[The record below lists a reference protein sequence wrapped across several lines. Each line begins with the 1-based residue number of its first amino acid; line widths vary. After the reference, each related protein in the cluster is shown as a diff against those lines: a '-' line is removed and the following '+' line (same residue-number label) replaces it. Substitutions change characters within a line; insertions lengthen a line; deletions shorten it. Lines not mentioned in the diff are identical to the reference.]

1 MPLAESDG
9 NRAGLGA
16 AVASDVLDRAE
27 LFALWDAI
35 TPEQL
40 HAAGSMKW
48 SLFPG
53 TIGAWVAESDLGTA
67 PAVIAA
73 LHTAVNAGRLGYL
86 PPPIAAEMGRATSEW
101 MHDRFN
107 WQVGAARIHAL
118 PDVITGLVVAMEHFS
133 RPGSAVIVPTPA
145 YMPFLTVPAMHDRTA
160 FEVPMAA
167 SGGRAVLDLEAI
179 ERELAAGAGL
189 VVLCNPL
196 NPGGRVFER
205 DELVAL
211 SEVVER
217 HGARVFADEVHAPIV
232 FGGARHVPYA
242 SVSPAASAHSI
253 TVTSASKAWNLP
265 GLKAAQL
272 ILTNDADAELWA
284 ALGPFASHGAST
296 LGVIA
301 NTVAYREG
309 REWLDA
315 TVAYYDTNR
324 LLLGELLAERLP
336 EVVYTPPEGSYIAW
350 LDVRALD
357 LGDDPATALQKRANL
372 SVTDGRACGVV
383 GAGHIRLILATP
395 RPILERIVDALVSTQ
410 PA

>member
-1 MPLAESDG
+1 MLLPETT
-9 NRAGLGA
+9 NA
-16 AVASDVLDRAE
+16 AAIDRTA
-27 LFALWDAI
+27 LFAQWDAI

-67 PAVIAA
+67 PAVTSA
-73 LHTAVNAGRLGYL
+73 LHAAVDAGQFGYL
-86 PPPIAAEMGRATSEW
+86 PRPIAAEMGRATAEW
-101 MHDRFN
+101 MRDRFG
-107 WQVGAARIHAL
+107 WDVDAARIQAL

-133 RPGSAVIVPTPA
+133 RAGSAVIVPTPA
-145 YMPFLTVPAMHDRTA
+145 YMPFLTVPAMHGRTA
-160 FEVPMAA
+160 IEVPMAS
-167 SGGRAVLDLEAI
+167 SGGRAVLDLDAI
-179 ERELAAGAGL
+179 ERELTAGAGL

-205 DELVAL
+205 AELVAL
-211 SEVVER
+211 SELVER
-217 HGARVFADEVHAPIV
+217 HGARVFADEVHAPII
-232 FGGARHVPYA
+232 FRDARHVPYA

-284 ALGPFASHGAST
+284 GLGPFASHGAST

-309 REWLDA
+309 RDWLDA
-315 TVAYYDTNR
+315 TVAYYDANRR
-324 LLLGELLAERLP
+324 LLADRLP
-336 EVVYTPPEGSYIAW
+336 DVRYSPPEGTYIAW
-350 LDVRALD
+350 LDVSRLG
-357 LGDDPATALQKRANL
+357 LGDEPAVTLQKRAKL
-372 SVTDGRACGVV
+372 SVTDGRACGAV
-383 GAGHIRLILATP
+383 GVGHVRMILATP
-395 RPILERIVDALVSTQ
+395 RPILAQIVDRLVTATQ
-410 PA
+410 A

>member
-1 MPLAESDG
+1 MVRLPDTT
-9 NRAGLGA
+9 NTA
-16 AVASDVLDRAE
+16 AADRAA
-27 LFALWDAI
+27 LFARWDAI

-67 PAVIAA
+67 PAITRA
-73 LHTAVNAGRLGYL
+73 LHEAVDAGQLGYL
-86 PPPIAAEMGRATSEW
+86 PRPVAAEMGRATAEW
-101 MHDRFN
+101 MRDRFA
-107 WQVGAARIHAL
+107 WSIDAARIHAL
-118 PDVITGLVVAMEHFS
+118 PDVITGLVVAMEHYS

-145 YMPFLTVPAMHDRTA
+145 YMPFLTVPGMHGRA
-160 FEVPMAA
+160 AIEVPMATN
-167 SGGRAVLDLEAI
+167 GGRAVLDLEAI

-205 DELVAL
+205 AELQAL

-232 FGGARHVPYA
+232 FGAAQHVAYA
-242 SVSPAASAHSI
+242 SVSPAASMHSI

-284 ALGPFASHGAST
+284 GLGPFASHGAST

-315 TVAYYDTNR
+315 TVAYYDANRR
-324 LLLGELLAERLP
+324 LLADLLAERLP
-336 EVVYTPPEGSYIAW
+336 EVGYTPPEGSYIAW
-350 LDVRALD
+350 LDVSPLG
-357 LGDDPATALQKRANL
+357 LGDDAADTLRRRAKL
-372 SVTDGRACGVV
+372 SVTDGRACGAV

-395 RPILERIVDALVSTQ
+395 RPILEQIVDRLA
-410 PA
+410 AAAHG

>member
-1 MPLAESDG
+1 MAPLDSD
-9 NRAGLGA
+9 
-16 AVASDVLDRAE
+16 DRAA
-27 LFALWDAI
+27 LFASWDAI

-48 SLFPG
+48 SLLPG
-53 TIGAWVAESDLGTA
+53 TIGAWVAETDLGTA
-67 PAVIAA
+67 PAVTRA
-73 LHTAVNAGRLGYL
+73 LHEAVDAGRFGYL
-86 PPPIAAEMGRATSEW
+86 PRPIAAEMGRATAEW
-101 MHDRFN
+101 MHDRFA
-107 WQVGAARIHAL
+107 WTVDAARIQAL

-133 RPGSAVIVPTPA
+133 PPDSAVIVPTPA
-145 YMPFLTVPAMHDRTA
+145 YMPFLTVPAMHNRIA
-160 FEVPMAA
+160 IEVPMAQ

-179 ERELAAGAGL
+179 DRELAAGAGL

-211 SEVVER
+211 SELVER
-217 HGARVFADEVHAPIV
+217 HGARVFADEVHAPIL
-232 FGGARHVPYA
+232 FGDARHVPYA
-242 SVSPAASAHSI
+242 SVGADASAHSI

-272 ILTNDADAELWA
+272 ILTNDADAELWTG
-284 ALGPFASHGAST
+284 LGPFASHGAST

-315 TVAYYDTNR
+315 TVAYYDANR
-324 LLLGELLAERLP
+324 CLLSELLAERLP
-336 EVVYTPPEGSYIAW
+336 EVGYTPPEGTYIAW
-350 LDVRALD
+350 LDVSRLG
-357 LGDDPATALQKRANL
+357 LGDEPAVTLQKRAKL
-372 SVTDGRACGVV
+372 SVTDGRACGL
-383 GAGHIRLILATP
+383 AGIGHVRLILATP
-395 RPILERIVDALVSTQ
+395 RPILEQIVDRLVEAARAQ

>member
-1 MPLAESDG
+1 VLLRDS
-9 NRAGLGA
+9 
-16 AVASDVLDRAE
+16 LDRAE
-27 LFALWDAI
+27 LFAQWDAI
-35 TPEQL
+35 TPAQL

-67 PAVIAA
+67 PAVTAA
-73 LHTAVNAGRLGYL
+73 LHAAINEGRLGYL
-86 PPPIAAEMGRATSEW
+86 PPPIAAEMGRATAEW
-101 MHDRFN
+101 MHERFN
-107 WQVGAARIHAL
+107 WQVNAARVHAL

-145 YMPFLTVPAMHDRTA
+145 YMPFLTVPAMHGRTA
-160 FEVPMAA
+160 IEVPMAA

-179 ERELAAGAGL
+179 ERELVAGAGL
-189 VVLCNPL
+189 VALCNPL

-211 SEVVER
+211 SEVIER
-217 HGARVFADEVHAPIV
+217 HDARVFADEVHAPIV
-232 FGGARHVPYA
+232 FGNARHVPYA

-272 ILTNDADAELWA
+272 ILTNDADAVLWA

-315 TVAYYDTNR
+315 TVAYYDANR
-324 LLLGELLAERLP
+324 QLLAALLADRLP
-336 EVVYTPPEGSYIAW
+336 QVRYTPPEGSYIAW
-350 LDVRALD
+350 LDVTELG
-357 LGDDPATALQKRANL
+357 LGDDPATTLQRRAKL
-372 SVTDGRACGVV
+372 SVTDGLACGAV
-383 GAGHIRLILATP
+383 GVGHVRLILATP
-395 RPILERIVDALVSTQ
+395 RPIIEQIVDALVSAQ

>member
-1 MPLAESDG
+1 MLLPETT
-9 NRAGLGA
+9 NA
-16 AVASDVLDRAE
+16 AAIDRAA
-27 LFALWDAI
+27 LFAQWDAI

-67 PAVIAA
+67 PAVTSA
-73 LHTAVNAGRLGYL
+73 LHAAIDAGQFGYL
-86 PPPIAAEMGRATSEW
+86 PRPIAAEMGRATAEW
-101 MHDRFN
+101 MRDRFA
-107 WQVGAARIHAL
+107 WDVDAARIQAL

-145 YMPFLTVPAMHDRTA
+145 YMPFLQVPGRH
-160 FEVPMAA
+160 
-167 SGGRAVLDLEAI
+167 GRAVVEVPNALREDGRETLDLAGIEAA
-179 ERELAAGAGL
+179 LAEGAGL

-205 DELVAL
+205 GELAAL

-232 FGGARHVPYA
+232 FGDARHVPYA
-242 SVSPAASAHSI
+242 SVSPVASAHSI

-284 ALGPFASHGAST
+284 GLGPFASHGAST

-309 REWLDA
+309 RDWLDA
-315 TVAYYDTNR
+315 TVAYYDANRR
-324 LLLGELLAERLP
+324 LLAELLAERLP
-336 EVVYTPPEGSYIAW
+336 EVGYTPPEGTYIAW
-350 LDVRALD
+350 LDVSRLG
-357 LGDDPATALQKRANL
+357 LGDEPAVTLQKRAKL
-372 SVTDGRACGVV
+372 SVTDGRACG
-383 GAGHIRLILATP
+383 GAGVGHVRLILATP
-395 RPILERIVDALVSTQ
+395 RPILEQIVDRLTLLR
-410 PA
+410 